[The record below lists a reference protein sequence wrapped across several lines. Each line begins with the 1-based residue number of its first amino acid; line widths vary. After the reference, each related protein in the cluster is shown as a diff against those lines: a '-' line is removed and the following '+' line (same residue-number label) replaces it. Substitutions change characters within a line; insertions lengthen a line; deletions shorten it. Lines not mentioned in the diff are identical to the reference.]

1 MLESDTHRAGH
12 GFDKRDIEIFM
23 NLEIILV
30 LAALVVM
37 LAALLVLKAAR
48 VNPTENLKTE

>member
-23 NLEIILV
+23 NLETT
-30 LAALVVM
+30 
-37 LAALLVLKAAR
+37 LLYKSLPEGSEFIVSIWKQ
-48 VNPTENLKTE
+48 VPPSK